1 MLNKVTL
8 IGNLGSDPDY
18 RVLQSGAKVVRIR
31 LATNENYKDR
41 EGNWQTK
48 TEWHT
53 VNAWGYL
60 ADYAHNNLKK
70 GSLAFVEGKITTREW
85 QDKQDIKRY
94 STEIEALVLKS
105 LDKNPAEGQRT
116 SQDSGNRA
124 EGGFSSTMEEDDE
137 NLPF

>member
-18 RVLQSGAKVVRIR
+18 RVLQSGAKVVRLRI
-31 LATNENYKDR
+31 ATNENYKDR

-60 ADYAHNNLKK
+60 ADYANNNLKK

-85 QDKQDIKRY
+85 QDKQDQKRY

-105 LDKNPAEGQRT
+105 LDKNPSEGQRMT
-116 SQDSGNRA
+116 QDSGA
-124 EGGFSSTMEEDDE
+124 KPEGGYSSNQEEDDA
-137 NLPF
+137 LPF